1 MGKEDEKLRKA
12 LVGRRIPVVTLDN
25 KWHKIWKMIE
35 KPNDIAKNES
45 KLNDLLRK
53 QGKIT
58 TESKEIKKIKK
69 KLMDEIVSLM
79 DDNKSSESKVNENK
93 RLIEDC
99 NQKLEKYEEESAD
112 LPDQINEINRE
123 IMFSTMEQCYHAL
136 HSNEKDINEL
146 ADWIAGIRIELKKN
160 VVRKQEK
167 EIQNALMYSYMNDI
181 FGGEVVDL
189 FDLSYNPLE
198 KMIKLKEAK
207 EESKK

>member
-79 DDNKSSESKVNENK
+79 DENKSSESKVNENK